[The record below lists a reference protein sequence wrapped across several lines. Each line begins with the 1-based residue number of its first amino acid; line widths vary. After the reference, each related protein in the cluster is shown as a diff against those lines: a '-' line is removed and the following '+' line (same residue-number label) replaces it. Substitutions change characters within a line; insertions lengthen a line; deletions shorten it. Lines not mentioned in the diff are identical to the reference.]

1 MPFLAVSS
9 TWKYVMCIYV
19 TKSHTINEYQ
29 YLKILRTSRNF
40 RVEMHQAGC
49 RDAVLHYNYELG
61 YGLWGEESIKAKQKR
76 AASPSSPPNQHT
88 RTSKRRDKTNPKQCS
103 LCFYEESQLGECVKA
118 FYFKW
123 EKKKNIWRMKPKY
136 LQAIPSSELK

>member
-9 TWKYVMCIYV
+9 TWKYAICIYV

-40 RVEMHQAGC
+40 RFEMHQASC

-61 YGLWGEESIKAKQKR
+61 YSLWGEESIKAKQKR
-76 AASPSSPPNQHT
+76 AASPSLLPNQHT
-88 RTSKRRDKTNPKQCS
+88 RISEKRDKTNPKQHS
-103 LCFYEESQLGECVKA
+103 LRFSEESQLRGRGVWKH
-118 FYFKW
+118 FTLK
-123 EKKKNIWRMKPKY
+123 EKKKTFGEWSQNIYKPSP
-136 LQAIPSSELK
+136 LLN